1 MVGRMYSISFEG
13 VAVTAAQDLFEIL
26 SVTEKPFRMHA
37 LSISQSSDAGD
48 AASEQLTVRIFRVT
62 GSPTSGSGGSTATP
76 TPLYPNDTASSV
88 TAEINNT
95 TRLSGGTAV
104 TLHRQCFNVMAG
116 LEIVF
121 TPECRPTIAGATRL
135 VVGLE
140 AAPADSLTMSGTL
153 YIEEIV

>member
-1 MVGRMYSISFEG
+1 MVGRMYSISFE
-13 VAVTAAQDLFEIL
+13 AVTVTVAQDFFELL
-26 SVTEKPFRMHA
+26 STTEKPFKVHA

-48 AASEQLTVRIFRVT
+48 AASEQLIVRIFRVT
-62 GSPTSGSGGSTATP
+62 ASPTSGSGGSTATP
-76 TPLYPNDTASSV
+76 TPLIPNDAASSV

-95 TRLSGGTAV
+95 TRLTGGTAV

-116 LEIVF
+116 LDIVF
-121 TPECRPTIAGATRL
+121 TPECRPVVAGATRL

-140 AAPADSLTMSGTL
+140 AAPADSLTMSGTI